1 MTNTLIDLLGYT
13 AATLTTLAFVPQ
25 AWLTFKQKRAEGV
38 SLAMY
43 LIFVTGLIG
52 WLLYGVAIHSGPII
66 ISNIVTLTL
75 AGFILFM
82 KIRYR

>member
-1 MTNTLIDLLGYT
+1 MTNTLIDLLGYA

-43 LIFVTGLIG
+43 LIFVSGLVG
-52 WLLYGVAIHSGPII
+52 WFLYGIAINSGPII

-82 KIRYR
+82 KIRFG

>member
-1 MTNTLIDLLGYT
+1 MTNTLIDLLGYA

-43 LIFVTGLIG
+43 LIFVSGLVG
-52 WLLYGVAIHSGPII
+52 WLLYGIAIHSGPII

-75 AGFILFM
+75 AGFILLM
-82 KIRYR
+82 KMRFG